1 MSRESLGACRLIAT
15 AIAMLLL
22 IQTTGCVSW
31 QPQTGTI
38 VSMRKA
44 KPTDSYRFT
53 LAGGWVYRLTNVRIQ
68 GDSVFGTTKPETMR
82 PGSGRATAVP
92 IGFPWSQVRG
102 VERRE
107 DETGKGFLIMG
118 AMIGFIALA
127 GASMFSLGPIGMGY

>member
-1 MSRESLGACRLIAT
+1 MSRESLGTCRLIAT

-44 KPTDSYRFT
+44 KPADSYRFT
-53 LAGGWVYRLTNVRIQ
+53 LAGGWVYRLTNVRLQ
-68 GDSVFGTTKPETMR
+68 GDSVFGTTYPEAAR
-82 PGSGRATAVP
+82 QGSVRATAVP
-92 IGFPWSQVRG
+92 VGFPWSQVRG

-107 DETGKGFLIMG
+107 DETAKGFLVTG
-118 AMIGFIALA
+118 VMIGFLAIA
-127 GASMFSLGPIGMGY
+127 GRGMLDPMGSW